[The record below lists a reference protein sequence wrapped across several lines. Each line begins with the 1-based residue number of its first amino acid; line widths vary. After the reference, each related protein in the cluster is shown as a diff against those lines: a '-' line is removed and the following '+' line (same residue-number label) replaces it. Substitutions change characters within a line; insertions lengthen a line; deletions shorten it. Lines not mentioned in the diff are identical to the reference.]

1 MGQDQQGRT
10 TTLASPLLPS
20 VPEGRGTHLSARVE
34 IVATPDPDGDL
45 GDLADEL
52 AVRVAVAAMD
62 MGVVVSINA
71 QVVCDFPPPGDSPT
85 SYALAGLATA

>member
-1 MGQDQQGRT
+1 M
-10 TTLASPLLPS
+10 TTLTLPALPLVGANHLCAS
-20 VPEGRGTHLSARVE
+20 VE
-34 IVATPDPDGDL
+34 IVAASGPDTDL